1 MSKHSEVEMKLRAN
15 VLDDPKYSKKQIII
29 AEIGLVIGL
38 WGPFVT
44 ATIIL
49 FLMTR
54 GIIGLGVDSLGFG
67 G

>member
-1 MSKHSEVEMKLRAN
+1 M
-15 VLDDPKYSKKQIII
+15 LDEPKYNKAQIII

-44 ATIIL
+44 AVIIL

-54 GIIGLGVDSLGFG
+54 GIIGPGIDTLPPELQKL
-67 G
+67 